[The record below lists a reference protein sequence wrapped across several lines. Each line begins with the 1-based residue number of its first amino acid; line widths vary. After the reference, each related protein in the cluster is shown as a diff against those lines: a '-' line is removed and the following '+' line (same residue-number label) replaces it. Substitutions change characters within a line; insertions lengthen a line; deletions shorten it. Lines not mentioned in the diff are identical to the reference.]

1 MRVIETVKLPD
12 VVKDHVMSSDEP
24 DTVPPPH
31 EYVYG
36 VVPPEGEEE
45 NVTVNPTSVV
55 ICDDDTEIV
64 GSVLTT

>member
-1 MRVIETVKLPD
+1 MRVIDTIKLPD
-12 VVKDHVMSSDEP
+12 AVKDHVMFRDVP

-55 ICDDDTEIV
+55 ICDDETDMV
-64 GSVLTT
+64 GSALTT